1 MQIVY
6 HLGAHG
12 SDQGK
17 LVRTLLRNR
26 EELWKQGIE
35 IPAPSRY
42 RGIFG
47 EAINSLNG
55 GEATA
60 ELQGV
65 LRDLLIDNEH
75 AERVIL
81 TQSPFLGIPQRAISS
96 EGLYP
101 RAPNRLPGLSNLFPD
116 SVVEFHL
123 AVVHP
128 ATQVIALMTQ
138 NKGDYHGIING
149 ADPRRLRWAPSVR
162 AMVASVPDREFV
174 VWAQEDLAFT
184 WPEVMR
190 RMAGVTP
197 DMPLVGDDVVLAELL
212 SPEILHD
219 LQANIDATPDLTIRA
234 RRNLVE
240 QALSAAG
247 TIAAMEGDV
256 VLPGWTQELIDE
268 LSEIYAEDL
277 DELAAISGVEF
288 ISA

>member
-12 SDQGK
+12 SDQAK
-17 LVRTLLRNR
+17 LIRTLLRNR
-26 EELWKQGIE
+26 EELWTKGTE

-55 GEATA
+55 GEAGP
-60 ELQGV
+60 ELQEV

-75 AERVIL
+75 AQRVIL
-81 TQSPFLGIPQRAISS
+81 TQSPFLGIPQRAISPA
-96 EGLYP
+96 GLYP
-101 RAPNRLPGLSNLFPD
+101 RAPQRLPGLSNLFPD

-128 ATQVIALMTQ
+128 ATQVAALVAQ
-138 NKGDYHGIING
+138 NKGDYAGIING
-149 ADPRRLRWAPSVR
+149 ADPRMLRWAPSVR
-162 AMVASVPDREFV
+162 AMVQAVPDREFV
-174 VWAQEDLAFT
+174 VWAQEDLPFT
-184 WPEVMR
+184 LPEVMR
-190 RMAGVTP
+190 RMAGVGA
-197 DMPLVGDDVVLAELL
+197 DMPLVGEDAVLADLL

-219 LQANIDATPDLTIRA
+219 LQANIDATPDLSIRG

-240 QALSAAG
+240 QALAAG
-247 TIAAMEGDV
+247 VTTAAMESDV
-256 VLPGWTQELIDE
+256 VLPDWSQDLIDE
-268 LSEIYAEDL
+268 LSDIYAEDL
-277 DELAAISGVEF
+277 AELAAISGVEF

>member
-17 LVRTLLRNR
+17 LIRALLRNR
-26 EELWKQGIE
+26 DELWKKGTE
-35 IPAPSRY
+35 IPAPGRY

-47 EAINSLNG
+47 EAVNSLNG
-55 GEATA
+55 GEAGP
-60 ELQGV
+60 ELQEV
-65 LRDLLIDNEH
+65 MRDLLIDNDH
-75 AERVIL
+75 ARRVIL
-81 TQSPFLGIPQRAISS
+81 TQSPFLGIPQRAVSTA
-96 EGLYP
+96 GLYP
-101 RAPNRLPGLSNLFPD
+101 RAPARLPGLSNLFPD

-128 ATQVIALMTQ
+128 AIQMAALMAQ
-138 NKGDYHGIING
+138 NKGNYEGVING
-149 ADPRRLRWAPSVR
+149 ADPRQLRWAPSVR
-162 AMVASVPDREFV
+162 AMIASVPDREFV
-174 VWAQEDLAFT
+174 IWAQEDLAFT

-190 RMAGVTP
+190 RMAGVGP
-197 DMPLVGDDVVLAELL
+197 DVPLLGEDAVLADLL

-219 LQANIDATPDLTIRA
+219 LQANIDATPDLTIRG

-240 QALSAAG
+240 QALAAG
-247 TIAAMEGDV
+247 SVATAMESDV
-256 VLPGWTQELIDE
+256 ALPGWSQDLIDE